1 MAGMRLRLAVAFVV
15 LSLTAA
21 CAAPRRD
28 FPPADAGRPFNSAV
42 LAGGVLW
49 VAGHLGVDPQ
59 TGQVPADPADEA
71 RVMLDA
77 FAATLARA
85 GMTMDDLVSVQV
97 FCSDVSLY
105 DTFNAIYRERF
116 TKSLPARA
124 FIGSGPLLR
133 NARFEIQGNAVAR

>member
-1 MAGMRLRLAVAFVV
+1 MMRIPILATAAV
-15 LSLTAA
+15 LLIAA
-21 CAAPRRD
+21 CASPRRY
-28 FPPADAGRPFNSAV
+28 FPPADPGRPFNSAV

-59 TGQVPADPADEA
+59 TGEVPADPAAEA
-71 RVMLDA
+71 RAMLDA

-97 FCSDVSLY
+97 FCADVSLY

-116 TKSLPARA
+116 TQPFPARA

-133 NARFEIQGNAVAR
+133 NARFEIQGAAIAR